1 MRNNARVGAHIA
13 VELATLRHSDH
24 TTGRG
29 QTHRAMTGEGQTHR
43 AMTGRRQTHRAMTG
57 KEQIHRAIRFE
68 DQGNKGDKQV
78 QWVESSS

>member
-1 MRNNARVGAHIA
+1 MRNNTRVGAHIA

-43 AMTGRRQTHRAMTG
+43 AMTG
-57 KEQIHRAIRFE
+57 KEQTHRAIRFE